1 MVDRGGRGFEIP
13 VTGQENTHGIGRNL
27 SNAEEER
34 DSVHMRLFRNAFPIP
49 PFYPLMGVKVA
60 DSKLRATNLSELA
73 EIRQERFALLVD
85 QQWNWWQNRALER
98 RLSKARL
105 RHRAS
110 LEDVDFRTPRGLD
123 RTLVRLLS
131 QESAWVPASRRNR
144 RPGSNRNHRPP
155 STEYTARHTYGA
167 MLKRCGTEL
176 EVQKELVRHANVKR
190 NSDIYGLDPELTSVH
205 REANSSVVKKLL
217 GVS

>member
-34 DSVHMRLFRNAFPIP
+34 DSVHMRFFRNAFQSP
-49 PFYPLMGVKVA
+49 PFYPLMGAKVA
-60 DSKLRATNLSELA
+60 DSKLRATNLSGLA
-73 EIRQERFALLVD
+73 EIRQNRFALLVD
-85 QQWNWWQNRALER
+85 QQWNWWQNRVLER
-98 RLSKARL
+98 RLSKAKL

-110 LEDVDFRTPRGLD
+110 LEDVGFRTPRGLD
-123 RTLVRLLS
+123 RTLVRSLS

-155 STEYTARHTYGA
+155 STEYTARHAHRA
-167 MLKRCGTEL
+167 MLKRCGTEF
-176 EVQKELVRHANVKR
+176 EVQKELMRHANVKT

-205 REANSSVVKKLL
+205 REATSSVVKKLL